1 MKARLLMVADLGL
14 LKAFR
19 LEQPEQGSARLIPI
33 EQFSLEPAHQHLT
46 DQLTDSAGRRAPR
59 PGSGGGGT
67 MADRHNLDLEVRRR
81 LIKKLARKIEE
92 IAAGHDADGW
102 WLAAHKEIIHPIL
115 EALPQALR
123 ARAETRVPRDLTKLE
138 PKDILGHFLAAR
150 AEA

>member
-1 MKARLLMVADLGL
+1 
-14 LKAFR
+14 
-19 LEQPEQGSARLIPI
+19 
-33 EQFSLEPAHQHLT
+33 
-46 DQLTDSAGRRAPR
+46 
-59 PGSGGGGT
+59 

-92 IAAGHDADGW
+92 IVAGHGENGW

-115 EALPQALR
+115 EALPQPLR
-123 ARAETRVPRDLTKLE
+123 ARAETQVPRDLTKLE